1 MYKYWEIKDMKIC
14 IYLLLLTLNVLQR
27 VGKCTRR
34 GTCAPDWEPLHQS
47 LGTKLGGVKVRK
59 RGREYGSDL
68 LLKSRTTANTLL
80 FCFSF
85 TLSFNE

>member
-1 MYKYWEIKDMKIC
+1 MKIC
-14 IYLLLLTLNVLQR
+14 IYLLLLTLNVPQR